1 MKVLHIIPSINP
13 KSGGM
18 SQAVRTLVSGLQP
31 HGVQNEIVTLDN
43 PSAAYIKD
51 SLLCV
56 HALGEGYGPWCYNK
70 ALYPWLLSHLANY
83 DRAIVHGLWQYPG
96 YALYKAVRKI
106 QKKVE
111 YYVMPHGMLDPY
123 FQRAGGRRMKA
134 LRNTIYW
141 NFLEER
147 VVNSADGLMFTC
159 EEEQQ
164 LANEPFSPYRPKKE
178 LVVGLGV
185 EEPPAKSEKMMD
197 VFYTCYPELRNN
209 RYILFL
215 SRIHEKKGVD
225 MLIESYRE
233 IINEF
238 LIHNSSSEVPKL
250 LIAGPG
256 LETAYGRQ
264 ILRQVERSTFL
275 KNYIIFPGML
285 SGDMKWGAYYG
296 SEAFILPS
304 HQENFGIAVVEAL
317 ACGKPVLISNQV
329 NIHNEISRGYA
340 AIVADDTPQGTY
352 KLLKC
357 WCEMSS
363 FAKAEMKRNA
373 RFVYERHFAVEPAMQ
388 RLINALKLKDKEYG
402 SVTA

>member
-1 MKVLHIIPSINP
+1 MTI
-13 KSGGM
+13 
-18 SQAVRTLVSGLQP
+18 
-31 HGVQNEIVTLDN
+31 
-43 PSAAYIKD
+43 
-51 SLLCV
+51 
-56 HALGEGYGPWCYNK
+56 HALGEGSGPWCYNK
-70 ALYPWLLSHLANY
+70 ALYPWLLSNLANY

-96 YALYKAVRKI
+96 YALYKAVKKV

-123 FQRAGGRRMKA
+123 FQRANGRRLKA

-164 LANEPFSPYRPKKE
+164 LANEPFNPYNPKKE
-178 LVVGLGV
+178 MVVGLGV
-185 EEPPAKSEKMMD
+185 EEPPAKSQKMMD
-197 VFYTCYPELRNN
+197 DFYTCFPELRDSK
-209 RYILFL
+209 YILFL

-225 MLIESYRE
+225 MLIESYRVLV
-233 IINEF
+233 NE
-238 LIHNSSSEVPKL
+238 LSNQNVSAEVPKL

-256 LETAYGRQ
+256 LDTPYGRQ
-264 ILRQVERSTFL
+264 ILRQVESSAGL
-275 KNYIIFPGML
+275 KDYIIFPGML

-317 ACGKPVLISNQV
+317 ACAKPVLISNQV
-329 NIHNEISRGYA
+329 NIHKEISRGRA

-352 KLLKC
+352 KLLKY
-357 WCEMSS
+357 WSEMSPKS
-363 FAKAEMKRNA
+363 KDEMKVSA
-373 RFVYERHFAVEPAMQ
+373 RFVYETCFAVEPAIQ
-388 RLINALKLKDKEYG
+388 RLINALKLKDKAYG